1 MPDFSQFLKI
11 LEGLTLVNWIGL
23 GLLITCWLLYPFIS
37 RWLPKSDLTTEIEVY
52 RHKWMAQM
60 LHREERIT
68 DVSLARGL
76 FGSVSF
82 FASTTVLLIS
92 GLIGLL
98 ASAPS
103 LYENLTRSSVFDET
117 GLAIFEV
124 KICVLIIIFIHA
136 FFKFGWSMRLHT
148 YSMIFIG
155 AAPQREWREGPE
167 AAAISTQAGELSAL
181 ASRHYFEGMRGYYF
195 GLATLPW
202 FISPVLLIISVLLT
216 MAVLIRREH
225 YSRALSIV
233 RQHQTDAEPGQ

>member
-1 MPDFSQFLKI
+1 MPDFSQFQQISESL
-11 LEGLTLVNWIGL
+11 GLLNWIGL
-23 GLLITCWLLYPFIS
+23 VLLVICWLLYPIVS
-37 RWLPKSDLTTEIEVY
+37 RRLPKSDLTTEIERQ
-52 RHKWMAQM
+52 RHKWMAEM

-103 LYENLTRSSVFDET
+103 LYESLTLSSVFDET
-117 GLAIFEV
+117 GLAVFEI

-148 YSMIFIG
+148 YCMIFIG
-155 AAPQREWREGPE
+155 AAPQREWHESEE
-167 AAAISTQAGELSAL
+167 AAKVSRQAGALSAL

-216 MAVLIRREH
+216 TAVLIRREH
-225 YSRALSIV
+225 YSRALDIV
-233 RQHQTDAEPGQ
+233 RPPLPDNA